1 MLFVTLFT
9 LLWGTAA
16 RPGGQEEHQVYTRVN
31 LVSDIAGVA
40 RFTDA
45 NLMNPWGLGF
55 RPASPFWVADN
66 GVICTTPQYAVHG
79 ILGGC
84 ANNPKSYRIL

>member
-79 ILGGC
+79 IFEGLC
-84 ANNPKSYRIL
+84 K